1 MPHQLAGSLAVAAK
15 SSTSLWF
22 SSCACDSHRKTATW
36 TAFREPFDRSVPA
49 RSIDSVRPVTQSPRT
64 RPFNRREVKTSLSL
78 AGTDGVTDDC
88 SGLCHA
94 ITDCES
100 RGVRSVA
107 WSTVCKSFDQY
118 RQNPI
123 NERYGVDR
131 DMHGSFA
138 MRKTT
143 WVLAPGLNP
152 SPVLTFPMLTCL
164 SRPANQT
171 QQSRKR
177 SAPCPRSVLPRL
189 RRE

>member
-1 MPHQLAGSLAVAAK
+1 MPHQPAGSLAVAAK
-15 SSTSLWF
+15 SSTSLWS
-22 SSCACDSHRKTATW
+22 SSCARDSAPQDRDMARVSRTLRSVGASTVDRFCSVCDS
-36 TAFREPFDRSVPA
+36 ES
-49 RSIDSVRPVTQSPRT
+49 RT
-64 RPFNRREVKTSLSL
+64 RPLNRREVKTSLSL